1 MTPTTNKPTTITE
14 LLRLLATG
22 EATFPTV
29 AASYQEY
36 ILGKHADV
44 AKLKQDPA
52 SYPPA
57 VGVKLIAE
65 LNAAKEISGM
75 LSDQQVEYLQ
85 RQFTEKFYFD
95 NSAAFVAAATVDLN
109 AVLERQP
116 GVVERVKAGLVVTI
130 TKAWDRAT
138 RREDRDKLLAD
149 RDAQEDK
156 LAVLESNIA
165 SARAAIS
172 RFSNT
177 PTAQHFGEVQG
188 AIGCVKSAL
197 A

>member
-1 MTPTTNKPTTITE
+1 MTSTTNKMTTE
-14 LLRLLATG
+14 QLLAVLHTG

-52 SYPPA
+52 SWPPA

-85 RQFTEKFYFD
+85 REFTEKFYFD

-116 GVVERVKAGLVVTI
+116 GVVEKVKAGLVAKI
-130 TKAWDRAT
+130 TQAWDRAT
-138 RREDRDKLLAD
+138 GREDRDRLLAE

-156 LAVLESNIA
+156 LAALECSVT
-165 SARAAIS
+165 SARAAVA
-172 RFSNT
+172 RFATT

>member
-1 MTPTTNKPTTITE
+1 MTSTTKPQTTSQ
-14 LLRLLATG
+14 LLADLETG

-95 NSAAFVAAATVDLN
+95 NSAGFVSAATADLT
-109 AVLERQP
+109 AILERQP
-116 GVVERVKAGLVVTI
+116 GFVEKIKTGLVAKI
-130 TKAWDRAT
+130 TQAWDKAT
-138 RREDRDKLLAD
+138 RREDRDRLLAE

-156 LAVLESNIA
+156 LAALECSVT
-165 SARAAIS
+165 SARAAVA
-172 RFSNT
+172 RFATT

-197 A
+197 G

>member
-1 MTPTTNKPTTITE
+1 MTTSQ
-14 LLRLLATG
+14 LLADLETG
-22 EATFPTV
+22 KATFPD
-29 AASYQEY
+29 AAKSYQEY
-36 ILGKHADV
+36 ILGKQADV

-52 SYPPA
+52 PYPPA

-65 LNAAKEISGM
+65 LNAAKEIAGM

-116 GVVERVKAGLVVTI
+116 GVVEKVKAGLVAKI
-130 TKAWDRAT
+130 TQAWDRAT
-138 RREDRDKLLAD
+138 GREDRDRLLAE

-156 LAVLESNIA
+156 LAALECSVT
-165 SARAAIS
+165 SARAAVA
-172 RFSNT
+172 RFATT